1 MPRPQKRPPQTR
13 QALPAVTDWKGHPVV
28 VAAGTAVGTVLLCIA
43 VVTQVVIP
51 TQTARLEIEVLKL
64 KDSTKSLESDLRIQK
79 GIVAIKDR
87 EIKALKGQVKS
98 SEASS
103 ARLETE
109 LLQTRAGDLLA
120 AGNPYPI
127 GLGQV
132 RIGMSVDQIEKH
144 FSASQIKTDV
154 DNPGAIDVAIKTHPF
169 EEVTYL
175 FSPKEK
181 DKGIRAVAYRLN
193 YRHKYGD
200 DFLQR
205 KIVEAFGEP
214 TSHPKPSYFQW
225 NVDKKTNIYKLDSN
239 GYMVIAADKVP
250 LLWPDE

>member
-1 MPRPQKRPPQTR
+1 MPRPQKRPRQTR
-13 QALPAVTDWKGHPVV
+13 QALPGVTDWKGHPVV
-28 VAAGTAVGTVLLCIA
+28 VAAGTAVGTILLCIA

-64 KDSTKSLESDLRIQK
+64 KDSTKSLESGLRIQK
-79 GIVAIKDR
+79 GIVAIKDK

-98 SEASS
+98 SEVSS
-103 ARLETE
+103 ARLEAE
-109 LLQTRAGDLLA
+109 LLQTRAGDLLV

-127 GLGQV
+127 GLSQV
-132 RIGMSVDQIEKH
+132 RIGMPIDQIRKH
-144 FSASQIKTDV
+144 FSASQIEIDAN
-154 DNPGAIDVAIKTHPF
+154 NPGAIDVKLKNHPF

-181 DKGIRAVAYRLN
+181 DKKIRAVAYRLS

-200 DFLQR
+200 DFIQR
-205 KIVEAFGEP
+205 KILEAFGEP
-214 TSHPKPSYFQW
+214 NSHPKPSYFQW

-239 GYMVIAADKVP
+239 GYMVVTADKVP